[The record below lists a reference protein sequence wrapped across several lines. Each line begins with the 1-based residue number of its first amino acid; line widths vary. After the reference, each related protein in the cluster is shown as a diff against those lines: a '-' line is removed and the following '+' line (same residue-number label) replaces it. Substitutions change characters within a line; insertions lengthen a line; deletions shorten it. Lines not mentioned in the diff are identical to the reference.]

1 MLRSKLIGVARTG
14 TLRGQRGEHLVSET
28 TPMVSETTPG
38 EILWFGMHLVCI
50 TKISPEGIKSRI
62 QPSPLSI

>member
-14 TLRGQRGEHLVSET
+14 TLRGQRGEHLASET

-38 EILWFGMHLVCI
+38 EILWFGTHLACI
-50 TKISPEGIKSRI
+50 TKISPEGI
-62 QPSPLSI
+62 